1 MIVQP
6 GAAQRGELRLRHQC
20 LPSLAPGSA
29 PRPRRASVHVA
40 GAGCGDFQRADER
53 HAVQREM
60 GVFFFFFGE
69 LVGRLD
75 VIIYW

>member
-1 MIVQP
+1 MITISITFLTICSHDFS

-20 LPSLAPGSA
+20 LPSLAPGSV
-29 PRPRRASVHVA
+29 PRPRRASVKVA

-60 GVFFFFFGE
+60 GWFCFCF
-69 LVGRLD
+69 
-75 VIIYW
+75 